1 MSEMN
6 AEEKTRFDR
15 MEEHIK
21 FIQRD
26 LADILSALRGNQANG
41 NTGMVHEIKD
51 IKDRLVEQEVK
62 LRHLTEESI
71 RNKQVIKILE
81 WVLGFVTAVAG
92 GTILIFLNS
101 KK

>member
-1 MSEMN
+1 MSDMN
-6 AEEKTRFDR
+6 AEEKNRFDR

-26 LADILSALRGNQANG
+26 LADILSALRGNQVNG

-51 IKDRLVEQEVK
+51 IKEKLINQDVK
-62 LRHLTEESI
+62 LRNLTEESI
-71 RNKQVIKILE
+71 RHKQVIKILE
-81 WVLGFVTAVAG
+81 WVLGFVTAIAG
-92 GTILIFLNS
+92 GAILIFLNS